1 MEMRLLWTEKALTQ
15 LEQIFNYYKVQA
27 SPEIAKKLIVSLI
40 REATILETS
49 PLIGMKEPLLAERAF
64 EYWYIVKKSYKIIY
78 RVDRNLIK
86 IITVFDCR
94 QNPEKLKGLVE

>member
-1 MEMRLLWTEKALTQ
+1 MEMRLLWTDKALTQ
-15 LEQIFNYYKVQA
+15 LEKIFDYYKVQA

-40 REATILETS
+40 KGAVILETN
-49 PLIGMKEPLLAERAF
+49 PLAGMKEPLLAERAF
-64 EYWYIVKKSYKIIY
+64 EYRYIVKKSYKIIY
-78 RVDRNLIK
+78 RVDRNFIK